1 MHAETK
7 MSKVWTLPHIHSYP
21 DRQTDRPTYPDRDKQ
36 PRPSIRPLPVWP
48 LLLLVLPPPQRPPLL
63 SLHVLLLWHAL
74 KSSQVSAV
82 SHWIYWNFRFALS
95 PSRRTSSLACPGLS
109 FWPYLRHFSPCM
121 CMCVDAMRQQNVSV
135 VLLRR
140 RRNNSVNVLV
150 ACGWQRSA
158 SGWLCWS
165 GEAPSS
171 ANLNIRWASLFYY
184 VRGQVSACCWVI
196 FRP

>member
-1 MHAETK
+1 MPKQKCQRSELCHTFTAT
-7 MSKVWTLPHIHSYP
+7 
-21 DRQTDRPTYPDRDKQ
+21 QTDRPTDRHTRTETNSHAPQ
-36 PRPSIRPLPVWP
+36 SAPCQSGYCSFWSS
-48 LLLLVLPPPQRPPLL
+48 LPPPPAPPLL